1 MYPLQLEDVREELG
15 DCKRCNLHT
24 TRRNIVFGAGN
35 PTACIVFVGEAPG
48 KDEDIQGEPFVGQ
61 AGKLFDLILSSITLR
76 RDEVYICNVVKCR
89 PPGNRSPKRHEIEAC
104 EPFLIKQLDAIKPKI
119 ICALGAVA
127 AQTLLKTKEGIS
139 KLRGIVHSFHNIKL
153 ISTYHPAFLLRNPYK
168 KKEAWEDMHLIRKEY
183 ERIGHKP

>member
-1 MYPLQLEDVREELG
+1 MHPVRLEDVREELG

-35 PTACIVFVGEAPG
+35 HTAYIVFVGEAPG
-48 KDEDIQGEPFVGQ
+48 RDEDLQGEPFVGR
-61 AGKLFDLILSSITLR
+61 AGKLLNLILNAITLR

-89 PPGNRSPKRHEIEAC
+89 PPGNRSPNRHEIEAC
-104 EPFLIKQLDAIKPKI
+104 EPFLIKQLDVIKPKI
-119 ICALGAVA
+119 ICALGTVA

-139 KLRGIVHSFHNIKL
+139 KLRRVVHSFHNTKL

-168 KKEAWEDMHLIRKEY
+168 KRETWEDMQLIRKEY
-183 ERIGHKP
+183 ERIRHKP